1 MVDFL
6 LSVLFFIIAMILGI
20 YLLLLGR
27 RTLILTTAIICL
39 AGTGS
44 LLALVVL
51 GESNAWALTDEP
63 SWLLLGIT
71 VAAGI
76 IGGVLGA
83 RAEHIAALV
92 IGFFAGGYIGLLFYD
107 IAFHIVVDIAQWPEQ
122 TAFWVGV
129 AILVVG
135 GLLGLFFTSR
145 SEAVAIILISVAVGA
160 DLISRAL
167 NLSPS
172 SNFTAVITLSLALFG
187 LIVQYAQYL
196 REVRAERPSVIAE
209 VGVAPA
215 PEFFDLDDDR

>member
-1 MVDFL
+1 MGAFL
-6 LSVLFFIIAMILGI
+6 LSVLFFFIAMILGI

-27 RTLILTTAIICL
+27 RTLMLTTAIICL
-39 AGTGS
+39 SGTGS
-44 LLALVVL
+44 LLALIFL
-51 GESNAWALTDEP
+51 SESSAWALTDEP

-76 IGGVLGA
+76 IGGLLGA
-83 RAEHIAALV
+83 RAEHIAMQV
-92 IGFFAGGYIGLLFYD
+92 IGFFAGGTIGLWFYD
-107 IAFHIVVDIAQWPEQ
+107 IAFHLVVNIAQWPEQ

-129 AILVVG
+129 AILIIG
-135 GLLGLFFTSR
+135 GLLGIFFTRR

-172 SNFTAVITLSLALFG
+172 GNITAVITISLALLG

-196 REVRAERPSVIAE
+196 REIRAERPGLIAE

-215 PEFFDLDDDR
+215 PEYFDLDDGR